1 MKTNRLLL
9 LSLSLVC
16 CFCFS
21 CKKEQTITVSLP
33 FVEAGYLGGD
43 ITLTVQATS
52 HWTVTANYNPPTEE
66 EKANFQQPVWYQ
78 PIAGPVTETGWI
90 SINAAEGDAGT
101 QTITVH
107 VETCGNNPRR
117 GSAVFKL
124 TEYNQFLVVP
134 VYQQG
139 KLQTDLSDKLSTE
152 MKQYLSRV
160 WAIEEYTYEKILR
173 IKELGLDGE
182 TYNFMDDL
190 VYFESVYSLSCKG
203 CGLTS
208 FTAKMPGLTKL
219 TISDNQ
225 ITYLDPEL
233 FPRLQELD
241 CSGNPLE
248 STEIFSTPQMAR
260 LFISRIPLKEFK
272 AGPGLWDLEC
282 KNCGLERLDLSQA
295 DNLRS
300 LFCTNNKL
308 TEIIFPEHPV
318 RHPYVYCDNNLLTG
332 LGPCNLDWENT
343 SAKGNPG
350 KDGVFSF
357 YVYDDEIVTGFK
369 PSSWQWQGQ
378 EITTEL
384 IRVPRPLFND

>member
-9 LSLSLVC
+9 LSLLLAW
-16 CFCFS
+16 CFCAS
-21 CKKEQTITVSLP
+21 CKKEQTITASLP
-33 FVEAGYLGGD
+33 FVEVGYLGGD

-101 QTITVH
+101 QTITIH
-107 VETCGNNPRR
+107 AETCGSHPRR
-117 GSAVFKL
+117 GSVVFQL
-124 TEYNQFLVVP
+124 TGLNQFLVVP

-139 KLQTDLSDKLSTE
+139 KMQTDISDKLSAE
-152 MKQYLSRV
+152 MKEYLTST
-160 WAIEEYTYEKILR
+160 WGITSFTYENILKIKQLW
-173 IKELGLDGE
+173 LGGKSFD
-182 TYNFMDDL
+182 FMDDL
-190 VYFESVYSLSCKG
+190 VYLENVYYLDCQG

-208 FTAKMPGLTKL
+208 FTAKMPSLKVL
-219 TISDNQ
+219 LISDNQ
-225 ITYLDPEL
+225 ITDLDPDL
-233 FPRLQELD
+233 FPLLEELY
-241 CSGNPLE
+241 CNGNPLE
-248 STEIFSTPQMAR
+248 STAIFSAPHIAM
-260 LFISRIPLKEFK
+260 LSFDHVPVKEFT
-272 AGPGLWDLEC
+272 AGPGLWDLSC
-282 KNCGLERLDLSQA
+282 KDCGLERLDLSQA
-295 DNLRS
+295 VNLRS
-300 LFCTNNKL
+300 LLCSDNKL
-308 TEIIFPEHPV
+308 TEIIFPENPV
-318 RHPYVYCDNNLLTG
+318 RHPYINCSNNLLTG

-369 PSSWQWQGQ
+369 PNSWQWQGQ

-384 IRVPRPLFND
+384 IRVPRP